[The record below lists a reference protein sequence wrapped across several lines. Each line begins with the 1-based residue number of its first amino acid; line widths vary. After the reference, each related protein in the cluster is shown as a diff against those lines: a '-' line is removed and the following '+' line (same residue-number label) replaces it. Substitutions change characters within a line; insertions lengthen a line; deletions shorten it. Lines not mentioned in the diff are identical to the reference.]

1 MFCLKCGEKL
11 FENAKFCL
19 KCGAV
24 IEQPAAALA
33 DADTQSAAPVA
44 ESVPAPA
51 AVSTSIELTCP
62 KCGSVMPAGSDMC
75 TICGEPLIEP
85 EPVTTR
91 LPEGPVPHFQ
101 TVDRAA
107 LMRHTLPDADAA
119 SEYTAPKTADSKRNI
134 IILVVVLAVV
144 IVGAVFAVMAMGS
157 GASGEVSEQLSIA
170 QRCLDEQEYKQAII
184 EFDKLLEIDPK
195 NIDAYLG
202 LAEAYKAIGDNDNAV
217 KTLERAKAHIDEA
230 DAERINAAI
239 EALNAVVVESVE
251 ATTTQMTTVY
261 IDAEEESA
269 EVTSEPA
276 ERIYASIEEAMADFD
291 AVYIDAGISG
301 YLEYPF
307 VFNEGRLIVNGKE
320 YNGIQVD
327 EAYTRID
334 EQNEVVTE
342 YFCLNVDTV
351 VECDVYYYNDPYDGF
366 YTEGVP
372 TVVEG
377 DELFEF
383 RGMSG
388 EIYIGYDERL
398 AAAAGE
404 SGERMKCRLTL
415 ARFGCSWSH
424 NSGHYELGI
433 VDLEIADGATAD
445 TSEAEKYPSSL
456 AEAVAMFEPI
466 DTISQSNHSESW
478 LGNVYDFVWIN
489 GRMVRDGDEYMG
501 LVFSGCETV
510 IVDEAYAANMQR
522 FNSDDLALSSYS
534 YETSGELVVTGVINY
549 DPDAMDHD
557 LFLENVDPSVVP
569 FFNIDPDSGRKMS
582 ISLYSDGITLTDYDG
597 YECKVTIK
605 NFCSKLGNI
614 YGYDRADV
622 IAIEIIET
630 LE

>member
-11 FENAKFCL
+11 FENAKFCM
-19 KCGAV
+19 KCGAA
-24 IEQPAAALA
+24 IERPAAVL
-33 DADTQSAAPVA
+33 DDSAFVATAGVA
-44 ESVPAPA
+44 ESVPAP
-51 AVSTSIELTCP
+51 TSVPASALVLTCP
-62 KCGSVMPAGSDMC
+62 KCASVMPAGSGMC
-75 TICGEPLIEP
+75 TICGESLLASEP
-85 EPVTTR
+85 ITTR
-91 LPEGPVPHFQ
+91 LPEEPVPQFQ
-101 TVDRAA
+101 VVDRAV
-107 LMRHTLPDADAA
+107 LMRHTLPDGSITAAAEKPKAA
-119 SEYTAPKTADSKRNI
+119 SSKRNI

-144 IVGAVFAVMAMGS
+144 IMGAVFAVMAMGS
-157 GASGEVSEQLSIA
+157 GSSGEVSEQLSLA
-170 QRCLDEQEYKQAII
+170 QRYLDDQEYEQAII
-184 EFDKLLEIDPK
+184 EFENLLKIDPK
-195 NIDAYLG
+195 NIDAYLA
-202 LAEAYKAIGDNDNAV
+202 LAEAYKAIGDNENAA
-217 KTLERAKAHIDEA
+217 KTLERAKKHVDEA
-230 DAERINAAI
+230 DSERIDAAI
-239 EALNAVVVESVE
+239 EELDAVAVESAE
-251 ATTTQMTTVY
+251 ATTTQMT
-261 IDAEEESA
+261 DAEEESA
-269 EVTSEPA
+269 EVPSEPA
-276 ERIYASIEEAMADFD
+276 ERIYASLEEAMADFD
-291 AVYIDAGISG
+291 AVYTDAGISG

-320 YNGIQVD
+320 YNGIPVD

-334 EQNEVVTE
+334 EQNEVASE

-366 YTEGVP
+366 YIEGVP

-398 AAAAGE
+398 AAAAGK

-415 ARFGCSWSH
+415 ARFGCSRSQ

-433 VDLEIADGATAD
+433 VDLEIADAATED

-456 AEAVAMFEPI
+456 AEAVAMCEPI
-466 DTISQSNHSESW
+466 DTISQGNLSESW

-522 FNSDDLALSSYS
+522 FNSGDLALSTYS

-549 DPDAMDHD
+549 DPDAMDYD
-557 LFLENVDPSVVP
+557 LFLENVDPRVVP

-582 ISLYSDGITLTDYDG
+582 MSLLSNSITLSDYDG
-597 YECKVTIK
+597 YECRVTIE
-605 NFCSKLGNI
+605 NFRSRLATI
-614 YGYDRADV
+614 YAYTVADV
-622 IAIEIIET
+622 TAIEIIG
-630 LE
+630 